1 MVMAHLGTRMFR
13 VQAAELVR
21 LHANLYFDLAGSGN
35 FLDVSPAD
43 LAALLKPPVFTR
55 DTEGASFRKLVFGSD
70 SYITIPIIQTEAL
83 DAYKMHL
90 LLNHI
95 KGEDKQAVLGG
106 TVASWMGIKL

>member
-1 MVMAHLGTRMFR
+1 MSDLCALFSALFLLPGPR
-13 VQAAELVR
+13 AEV
-21 LHANLYFDLAGSGN
+21 
-35 FLDVSPAD
+35 VSSVTPRIAD

-90 LLNHI
+90 LLNQI
-95 KGEDKQAVLGG
+95 KDEDKQAILGG
-106 TVASWMGIKL
+106 TVASWMGIEL